1 MLLLFCRYGSQN
13 VGTIPP
19 NSTLQFEV
27 ELKAVNWDI
36 TRHLQLRW
44 CVSYGRLWHLTFL
57 HNYEQGRVM
66 QQLWSILVIR
76 QPQLQLDIN
85 NEDNFRQL
93 CNLCFQYKF
102 LILQKLLFKSSAV
115 RYLTVRGDCKVWSV
129 GDVLVLCGNF
139 FSWQRQGTWVGRNWS
154 ALFCRAKLCPCFVAD
169 MKRALHVRT
178 TSFELLLRSA
188 IVT

>member
-36 TRHLQLRW
+36 TRHLQLWW

-76 QPQLQLDIN
+76 QLKLQLDIN
-85 NEDNFRQL
+85 HEDNFRQL

-139 FSWQRQGTWVGRNWS
+139 FFHDKGRGRGWEGIGQHYFAGPSYAHASWLTGREHY
-154 ALFCRAKLCPCFVAD
+154 
-169 MKRALHVRT
+169 M
-178 TSFELLLRSA
+178 
-188 IVT
+188 